1 MGPAMGRAESN
12 ASRLT
17 RASRRTKT
25 RAMADPIA
33 TLAPRFASALRLAFG
48 DEHAET
54 DAAIRRSEH
63 ADFQADVALGLARK
77 LKKKPREVAEDI
89 VRHLDLEGV
98 TASVEIK
105 GPGFVNLVL
114 ADGWLSGELGRA
126 AEDERVGVR
135 PEASPETVVV
145 DYGSPNVA
153 KEMHVGHL
161 RSAVIGDA
169 LVRHLSF
176 AGHRVVRRN
185 HLGDWGTPFGMLI
198 EQLLDVGANDASH
211 ANEGAAVSIRDL
223 DGFYRSA
230 RAKFD
235 GDPAFAERARRRVVL
250 LQGGDA
256 ETLALWKKLVDA
268 SKRYFAEVFARLG
281 VTLTDDDVYGESAYN
296 AALPDVVRALR
307 DKGLLRE
314 SEGALCVFPEGFKG
328 KDGDPLPLIVQKQDG
343 GFGYAAT
350 DLAALRT
357 RTQDLGA
364 TRLLYVIGA
373 PQQQHLAMV
382 FAVATAAGWLVP
394 PARAEHVA
402 FGSVLGPD
410 KKMFKTRA
418 GATVK
423 LIELLDEAVARAAAL
438 VKEKNPE
445 LDEATR
451 SEVARMVGIG
461 AVKYADLSSDRVKD
475 YVFDWDRM
483 LAFEGNTAPYLQYA
497 HARIQSIVRKAGVD
511 PASVGPIAIREPA
524 EHALGVA
531 LLGFESASAAVVD
544 TLQPHRMC
552 TYLFDLAT
560 AFSTFYERC
569 PVLRADDEATRASR
583 LALSVLTARVL
594 AKGLGLLG
602 IEAPDRM

>member
-1 MGPAMGRAESN
+1 
-12 ASRLT
+12 
-17 RASRRTKT
+17 
-25 RAMADPIA
+25 MADPIA
-33 TLAPRFASALRLAFG
+33 TLAPRFATALRLAFG
-48 DEHAET
+48 DEHAGT
-54 DAAIRRSEH
+54 DAALRRSEH
-63 ADFQADVALGLARK
+63 ADLQADVALGLARK

-89 VRHLDLEGV
+89 VRHLDVEGV
-98 TASVEIK
+98 AASVEIK
-105 GPGFVNLVL
+105 GPGFINLVL

-126 AEDERVGVR
+126 AEDPRVGVR
-135 PEASPETVVV
+135 PTTSPETVVV

-198 EQLLDVGANDASH
+198 EQLLDVGASDA
-211 ANEGAAVSIRDL
+211 NQGAAVSIRDL

-268 SKRYFAEVFARLG
+268 SKTYFAEVFARLG

-296 AALPDVVRALR
+296 AMLPEVVRALR
-307 DKGLLRE
+307 EKGLLRE

-328 KDGDPLPLIVQKQDG
+328 KDGEPLPLIVQKQDG

-357 RTQDLGA
+357 RTGDLGA

-382 FAVATAAGWLVP
+382 FAVAKAAGWLAP

-423 LIELLDEAVARAAAL
+423 LIELLDEAVTRAAAL

-451 SEVARMVGIG
+451 GEVARMVGIG

-475 YVFDWDRM
+475 YVFDWERM

-511 PASVGPIAIREPA
+511 PTRLGPIAIREPA

-531 LLGFESASAAVVD
+531 LLGFESAAEAVVD

-560 AFSTFYERC
+560 TFSTFYERC
-569 PVLRADDEATRASR
+569 PVLRADDEATRTSR

-594 AKGLGLLG
+594 AQGLGLLG